1 VEPGESEPPRPVAG
15 NDADLVQAA
24 LDGDKES
31 LGVLIQR
38 HWPTAIFL
46 AAKVH
51 EVRITRLVAPVFYAT
66 VLVSGAAGSRE
77 VDARPSDAVN
87 LALVTGAPIRVEQA
101 LFDVVPP
108 RDLDLASLP
117 VVTADIAAREAAR
130 LQEALELTEET
141 ER

>member
-1 VEPGESEPPRPVAG
+1 
-15 NDADLVQAA
+15 
-24 LDGDKES
+24 
-31 LGVLIQR
+31 
-38 HWPTAIFL
+38 
-46 AAKVH
+46 
-51 EVRITRLVAPVFYAT
+51 VFYAT